1 MDWLS
6 LGFIINSLGVIKF
19 ENAKFFLEFG
29 SGGIAQVQLPRFHS
43 HIFLLFLFFN
53 FFLLFF
59 NFFFIIFIEWL
70 RFFFFFLLW
79 ISTIDCYC
87 IKCNT
92 PDLNPFIFVMFHV
105 NIVKLHNTHATDI
118 WLEQWFFWQKKM
130 SDKVLYYTSQRN
142 ITINCMLI
150 EY

>member
-29 SGGIAQVQLPRFHS
+29 CGGIAQVQLPRFHS

-59 NFFFIIFIEWL
+59 NFFFYYFYWMVEI
-70 RFFFFFLLW
+70 FFFLLW
-79 ISTIDCYC
+79 ISTIHFYC
-87 IKCNT
+87 IRCNT
-92 PDLNPFIFVMFHV
+92 PILQPLFFVMFHV
-105 NIVKLHNTHATDI
+105 NIVKTAERTCHRYLTRTMILLTKEDVRQSLI
-118 WLEQWFFWQKKM
+118 
-130 SDKVLYYTSQRN
+130 LYQ
-142 ITINCMLI
+142 
-150 EY
+150 